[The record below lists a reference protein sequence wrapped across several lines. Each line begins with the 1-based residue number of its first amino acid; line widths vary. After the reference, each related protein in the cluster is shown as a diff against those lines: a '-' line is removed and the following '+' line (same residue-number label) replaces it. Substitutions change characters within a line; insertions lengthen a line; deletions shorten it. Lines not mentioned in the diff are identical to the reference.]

1 MLKCLY
7 EHLALKK
14 LGICTRSAG
23 VGDTKNYTWSVKY
36 IKMKCRAINIGN
48 PTSQDF
54 NGYVSHIDYVPQ
66 DGLPRV
72 K

>member
-1 MLKCLY
+1 
-7 EHLALKK
+7 
-14 LGICTRSAG
+14 
-23 VGDTKNYTWSVKY
+23 
-36 IKMKCRAINIGN
+36 MKCRAISIGN